1 MTGAKYAHKGQILS
15 HPSQKSCGFGYA
27 RRGFVNADALSFS
40 VRLWYDIFAKR
51 SFDNT
56 DMKQQPIVTAVGSP
70 ALDALSESE
79 RGIFCE
85 ALLQHISVFAER
97 EQREPP
103 EAEGK
108 STSCLSP
115 RGA

>member
-1 MTGAKYAHKGQILS
+1 MS

>member
-1 MTGAKYAHKGQILS
+1 MSQTG
-15 HPSQKSCGFGYA
+15 QKSCGFGYA
-27 RRGFVNADALSFS
+27 RRGFVNADTLSFS

-56 DMKQQPIVTAVGSP
+56 DMKQQLIVTAVGAP

-85 ALLQHISVFAER
+85 ALLRRIAALAE
-97 EQREPP
+97 EQ
-103 EAEGK
+103 K
-108 STSCLSP
+108 SKDKQ
-115 RGA
+115 